1 MSNFY
6 PSSVSYL
13 TYCVTT
19 NGIKVWLCNLPEFF
33 SRFSNAISSRIIKE
47 KPGFFLKKKKQ
58 VSVKILTRS
67 GLFFLV
73 FHFFYFKSYFID
85 LK

>member
-6 PSSVSYL
+6 PSSASYL

-19 NGIKVWLCNLPEFF
+19 NVIKVWLCNLPEFF

-47 KPGFFLKKKKQ
+47 KPGFFLKKEKTSFCKNINQ
-58 VSVKILTRS
+58 ERIIFSS
-67 GLFFLV
+67 FSLFLF
-73 FHFFYFKSYFID
+73 
-85 LK
+85 